1 MGREEEKGK
10 GRGMEGEGKGKPRE
24 KRRER
29 KEEREVKGNQVEKW
43 EGGKGNQVSG
53 NFIHSFSFSL
63 FSFLLI
69 FLRVG
74 AVGVC
79 LDLYWFL
86 PLQDLDD
93 PSLSNVSTLRRR
105 N

>member
-1 MGREEEKGK
+1 MD
-10 GRGMEGEGKGKPRE
+10 GEGKRDGR
-24 KRRER
+24 RRER
-29 KEEREVKGNQVEKW
+29 EGKGEKKGREVKGNKVEKW
-43 EGGKGNQVSG
+43 KGGKENQV
-53 NFIHSFSFSL
+53 IHSFSFSL

-69 FLRVG
+69 FFRGG

-86 PLQDLDD
+86 PLQDLVD